1 MPCEEPAA
9 LEGHGEG
16 PQLVSVQA
24 GAGSDDG
31 GQPASE
37 RICTAVAAVAGDN
50 MPILVV
56 GEATQLSPG
65 AYGVN
70 LDVSTGASA
79 TLLAGS
85 ADSAGASVAA
95 AMAASSPHV
104 HEDGLASAAAADLP
118 LAAATPT
125 PYPGRSGSHGLGTNT
140 ADLPADTRLPAA
152 PQKQGAEGHETEV
165 RGTAHDAEPQTL
177 EEPSL
182 EAGSSSFSGDAAAFC
197 DSSSYL
203 TEPASATMQQPT
215 EPAVSSPSRGDQPPS
230 TTAQPSADAAA
241 QFFSELQDVV
251 GAAAKQAAD
260 AARALSQAAHLPAA
274 SPLKHQRQ
282 ARASLDRAGAVASI
296 HQAGQQH
303 ALHAPSVQLSA
314 AGTLSRPLQLH
325 KAPAASTSRSGVPAA
340 LSTSAVVSRAD
351 RPATSG
357 SSRASSALLVRPVPL
372 PRITSPRQQRRRPAG
387 LIFSPSDSP
396 PLTPP
401 DSPQAKAARV
411 PQQQGSSR
419 GTARPFRQQQ
429 QASRQSLRALPSSAY
444 RRRRTPV
451 DDLLT
456 RYVRSDVHFHETMRE
471 STRIP

>member
-1 MPCEEPAA
+1 MPCKEPAT
-9 LEGHGEG
+9 LEGHGED
-16 PQLVSVQA
+16 PQLASVQA

-37 RICTAVAAVAGDN
+37 RICTAVA
-50 MPILVV
+50 VV

-65 AYGVN
+65 AYSVI

-79 TLLAGS
+79 THLAES
-85 ADSAGASVAA
+85 ADSAEPSVVA
-95 AMAASSPHV
+95 AMAAFSPHV
-104 HEDGLASAAAADLP
+104 HEDGLASAAAADFP

-125 PYPGRSGSHGLGTNT
+125 PYPGRSGSQGLGTNT
-140 ADLPADTRLPAA
+140 ADLPANTWLPAA

-165 RGTAHDAEPQTL
+165 TGTAHDAEPQTL

-182 EAGSSSFSGDAAAFC
+182 DAASSSFSGDTSAFC
-197 DSSSYL
+197 DSNSYL

-215 EPAVSSPSRGDQPPS
+215 EPAVSRPSRGGQPPS
-230 TTAQPSADAAA
+230 TTAQPIADAAA

-260 AARALSQAAHLPAA
+260 AARASSQVAHLPAA

-282 ARASLDRAGAVASI
+282 TLASLDRAGAVASI

-325 KAPAASTSRSGVPAA
+325 KAPAATSSRSSVPAA
-340 LSTSAVVSRAD
+340 LSTSSD
-351 RPATSG
+351 RPATGG

-411 PQQQGSSR
+411 PQQQGSLKR
-419 GTARPFRQQQ
+419 TARPFRQQQ
-429 QASRQSLRALPSSAY
+429 QASRQSLRALPSTAY

-456 RYVRSDVHFHETMRE
+456 RYMPSDVNFHETMRE